1 MILDHFYIQE
11 LTEFQVLRRNQTK
24 GFPRE
29 SRDKQRDL
37 HYMDDGSISPPRMCG
52 DKNIEITAP
61 SIKAGSPL
69 HTQG

>member
-11 LTEFQVLRRNQTK
+11 LAEFQVLRRNQTK

-37 HYMDDGSISPPRMCG
+37 HYMDDGSISPPHVRG
-52 DKNIEITAP
+52 
-61 SIKAGSPL
+61 
-69 HTQG
+69 